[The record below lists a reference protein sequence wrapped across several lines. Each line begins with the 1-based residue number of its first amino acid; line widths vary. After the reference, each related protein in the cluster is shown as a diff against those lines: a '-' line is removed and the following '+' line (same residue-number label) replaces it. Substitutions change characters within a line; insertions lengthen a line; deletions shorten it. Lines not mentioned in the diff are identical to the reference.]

1 MSRHKKYTKIRSKI
15 HLCRFKMEQIKIS
28 EVEKIEDDVFDEKIT
43 KDIQFM
49 KDMYRNLT
57 CGLSRRAQMML
68 NTQLLAYLDSLI
80 FLKDNDFVGDILTKM
95 SESKTSYKMTVDS
108 IKRKKTVENDTT
120 ESIVTKYNALKKSY
134 EK

>member
-1 MSRHKKYTKIRSKI
+1 
-15 HLCRFKMEQIKIS
+15 MEQIKIS